1 MRISDWS
8 SDVCSSDLPQQL
20 GDDPIA
26 HAAFDLVTTETPR
39 CAAGVAHAGIG
50 EAVGLAVEPVRAV
63 HHETVPA
70 LVRRHLQPDARR
82 IDVVAAERTID
93 AARPV
98 IGATHAGEAGEQIGT
113 ASGREKEWE

>member
-50 EAVGLAVEPVRAV
+50 EALGLAVEPVRAGY
-63 HHETVPA
+63 HEIVPA
-70 LVRRHLQPDARR
+70 LVRRHLQPNARR
-82 IDVVAAERTID
+82 IDVVASARTRDAAGTSDVATHAVVAVEPAETAPGTL
-93 AARPV
+93 AARP
-98 IGATHAGEAGEQIGT
+98 
-113 ASGREKEWE
+113 

>member
-1 MRISDWS
+1 MHSCRKLVCYKKKKAYEMRSSDWS
-8 SDVCSSDLPQQL
+8 AEVCSSD
-20 GDDPIA
+20 
-26 HAAFDLVTTETPR
+26 V
-39 CAAGVAHAGIG
+39 
-50 EAVGLAVEPVRAV
+50 VRAV

-98 IGATHAGEAGEQIGT
+98 IGATHAVEAVEPAETAPGTIAARPVIFDRDPRQIGR
-113 ASGREKEWE
+113 AHV